1 MDPGFV
7 QLLLWLGDGRCKAR
21 LAIGCF
27 SRSQD
32 TSTVLTKRVKA
43 MIKYSNDRWRWFNQ
57 TMSQKDSW
65 LMTRDGCPKRK
76 SEETGGGD
84 GPSQDDY
91 SAFS

>member
-1 MDPGFV
+1 MDQGFV
-7 QLLLWLGDGRCKAR
+7 QLLLGLGYGCCKVR

-32 TSTVLTKRVKA
+32 TSNALTKRVEA
-43 MIKYSNDRWRWFNQ
+43 MIKYSNDRWRWFNE

-65 LMTRDGCPKRK
+65 LMTRDGCPKR
-76 SEETGGGD
+76 EDEGTGVGD

-91 SAFS
+91 SAFP